1 MHRDTTPSLARA
13 TLLRILPGRAV
24 ICSPPWQ
31 DEQAAVLFDS
41 NSGDYW
47 VVSPLAREIVMRST
61 GAGAQSVE
69 ALIQHVASRRDEL
82 EDFDGCAA
90 TAEKVITELV
100 QQGILA
106 QT

>member
-1 MHRDTTPSLARA
+1 M
-13 TLLRILPGRAV
+13 

-47 VVSPLAREIVMRST
+47 VVSPLAREIVMRSAGA
-61 GAGAQSVE
+61 GAGAQSIE
-69 ALIQHVASRRDEL
+69 ALIRHVASRRDDL
-82 EDFDGCAA
+82 EDFDGSAA
-90 TAEKVITELV
+90 TAEKVIAELV